1 MERIAADILEFSR
14 IEKRLAGSEGEREML
29 HAVRKRLPDGCIGR
43 IEPFVAHTSP
53 SLVAAAHDLALVFAG
68 LLGLWQPWVGV
79 LVAAFVTASLALE
92 GAGRTSPLRA
102 MLPMS
107 ASYNFVVRQKAPGA
121 HGTIVFAAPLDAP
134 PWEPADIPWVRN
146 ARPMRLTFGAGALI
160 TGILA
165 LRTLAEPWGPR
176 SFELYVGS
184 LAVLGVG
191 MLLGVVAHRRP
202 GDGKDDGSGPAAVL
216 ELMRRLQ
223 REAVPGVDVWFAFT
237 GCARAYQGGM
247 DAFLTLHRRTFQGP
261 VLVVAVADVACAPLS
276 AITAEGPLFTQSH
289 RPTGPALVERLRWAG
304 VQVPSIDYA
313 GATDARA
320 AFVLKY
326 RALAFKGGEDKP
338 SSEAAARAVDVLETI
353 SRWFADDLA
362 RVAVNRPTLKE
373 LARTTLPPET
383 TDEEEPDL
391 GEPHTNEALR

>member
-1 MERIAADILEFSR
+1 M
-14 IEKRLAGSEGEREML
+14 EKRLAGSEGEREML
-29 HAVRKRLPDGCIGR
+29 HLVRRRLPDGAVGR

-53 SLVAAAHDLALVFAG
+53 SLVAAAHDLALVVAG
-68 LLGLWQPWVGV
+68 LLGLWHPSMGLV
-79 LVAAFVTASLALE
+79 VAAFVTGSLLLE

-102 MLPMS
+102 LLPMS
-107 ASYNFVVRQKAPGA
+107 ASYNFVVRQKVPDAQ
-121 HGTIVFAAPLDAP
+121 GTIVFAAPLDAP
-134 PWEPADIPWVRN
+134 PWEPLDLPWVRN

-165 LRTLAEPWGPR
+165 FRTLAEPWGPR
-176 SFELYVGS
+176 SFELYVGA
-184 LAVLGVG
+184 LGVLGVG
-191 MLLGVVAHRRP
+191 MLLGVIAHRRP
-202 GDGKDDGSGPAAVL
+202 GEGKDDGSGSAALL

-223 REAVPGVDVWFAFT
+223 RDPVPGLDVWFAFT

-247 DAFLTLHRRTFQGP
+247 DSFLTLHRRTFRGP
-261 VLVVAVADVACAPLS
+261 VLVVAVADVAGQPLA

-304 VQVPSIDYA
+304 VQVPSIDLA

-326 RALAFKGGEDKP
+326 RALAFKGGDEKP
-338 SSEAAARAVDVLETI
+338 SSEAAARAVDVFETI
-353 SRWFADDLA
+353 TRWFADDLA

-373 LARTTLPPET
+373 LAKTTLPPDI
-383 TDEEEPDL
+383 TDEEEPDQ
-391 GEPHTNEALR
+391 GDPHTNEALR